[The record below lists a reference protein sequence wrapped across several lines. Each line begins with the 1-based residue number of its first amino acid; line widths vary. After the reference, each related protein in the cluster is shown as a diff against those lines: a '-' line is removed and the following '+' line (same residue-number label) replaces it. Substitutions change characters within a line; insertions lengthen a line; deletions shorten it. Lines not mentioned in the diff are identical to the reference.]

1 MSRLFTRLENI
12 GQEGS
17 DREPPSLPGAEPAP
31 DSKVDP
37 GPAGTAVGAAVP
49 VPLPPLVPGY
59 AGAPDVPLA
68 APASS
73 ARPAWTVKLWFSSL
87 VLIVALSLAVLFVP
101 RQQWLAPHRPAGVV
115 QSQPVT
121 AAPEPARTAP
131 AAPAA
136 PAAAAVMPAPPAAM
150 APASQPPARA
160 EAEPA
165 PAHPAAN
172 RAAAPAANAAS
183 CTEAMVALNLC
194 VTPSP

>member
-17 DREPPSLPGAEPAP
+17 DRESPSPPGAEPAP
-31 DSKVDP
+31 DSNADA
-37 GPAGTAVGAAVP
+37 GPAGTAVGTAVP
-49 VPLPPLVPGY
+49 VPMPPLVPGY

-87 VLIVALSLAVLFVP
+87 VLIVALSLAVLFMP
-101 RQQWLAPHRPAGVV
+101 RQQWLGTHRPTGVV

-121 AAPEPARTAP
+121 AAPEPARSAP
-131 AAPAA
+131 AEAA
-136 PAAAAVMPAPPAAM
+136 FTPAPPAAM
-150 APASQPPARA
+150 APAPQPPART

-165 PAHPAAN
+165 PARPAAS

-183 CTEAMVALNLC
+183 CTEAMLALNLC
-194 VTPSP
+194 ATPSP